1 MARHSE
7 RSGEGERELR
17 YPAIAVRSE
26 VIGAWS
32 IESLIVTAAPNLF
45 AFLTAA
51 SVRLVLPSQP
61 GPSRLPRSP
70 AFAGQF
76 RVESRDRSHLIGID

>member
-51 SVRLVLPSQP
+51 SVRLVLPSQS
-61 GPSRLPRSP
+61 GPSRLPRI
-70 AFAGQF
+70 
-76 RVESRDRSHLIGID
+76 SRICWTISGSRAEIAAI